1 MSRKDGIGGVVR
13 QAVSQPLPAA
23 ADTQAELFNL
33 PLVQRHGETEASFIA
48 RRDRALDEARRGRGR
63 PKGAQSVS
71 TTQWRDFA
79 LRHGPHPVV
88 AMMRWLDLGPHGLA
102 AELQI
107 PLKDAFDRWA
117 GLAKELAPYF
127 MARQAP
133 VDDQGKAVPG
143 LAMFVG
149 NTGVN
154 TESSGL
160 PPWMAAFRTSDGEVI
175 DVPVMA
181 PSDGDDQDALSPS
194 GLHEGGED
202 QDALSPSGL
211 HEGDA

>member
-33 PLVQRHGETEASFIA
+33 PLVQRLGETEASFIA

-107 PLKDAFDRWA
+107 PLKEAFDRWA

-133 VDDQGKAVPG
+133 VDDRGKAVPG
-143 LAMFVG
+143 LAIFTAG
-149 NTGVN
+149 AGIN
-154 TESSGL
+154 TEAGAVA
-160 PPWMAAFRTSDGEVI
+160 PWHVAFQTVDGEFVEMPDGPADPAAP
-175 DVPVMA
+175 DVVEAA
-181 PSDGDDQDALSPS
+181 P
-194 GLHEGGED
+194 
-202 QDALSPSGL
+202 
-211 HEGDA
+211 